1 MTYRHETVSTLGA
14 KLRNGTTTAQEL
26 SRTARRQ
33 AQAAGPVLITVADHD
48 QPAQDSDA
56 LLSAGTPRSAL
67 EGIPVAIKDV
77 IDTADLRTTMG
88 SYVFADHVPDDD
100 AAIVAQLRQVGANI
114 IGKANT
120 HEFSYGIRGD
130 TSAFGAVPNPYDET
144 RIAGGSSSGS
154 AAAVA
159 KGIVPISVGTD
170 TAGSIRVPAAL
181 CGVVGFKPT
190 FDLLDTD
197 GVFPL
202 AHSFDTVGFLGTTVH
217 DILVIMDALGL
228 EGFDPE
234 SDDAE
239 TFEFRALQGNPGL
252 SADAEIAS
260 PEVTLPDA
268 LDFPAIDH
276 PRFDGEYADFRDLFN
291 TVRSREAYLIH
302 QPYLETSA
310 DQYQE
315 LTLSRLKEGADI
327 SDDDVDDAHAS
338 IERVNQRYLETF
350 EDHQLLLTPTVP
362 IDAPPQDD
370 EPGAGSE
377 VLVSQ
382 SVVWNMLGWPAVTI
396 PYWLPGDPLPKS
408 VQVIGKP
415 GRDAAVLRAGQQIE
429 QLLAEHTETLRPSQP
444 QTTKVHE

>member
-14 KLRNGTTTAQEL
+14 KLRNSTTTAVEL
-26 SRTARRQ
+26 SRAARQ
-33 AQAAGPVLITVADHD
+33 DAQAAGPVFITVADHD

-67 EGIPVAIKDV
+67 EGIPIAIKDV
-77 IDTADLRTTMG
+77 IDTADMRTTMG
-88 SYVFADHVPDDD
+88 SHLFADHVPDDD
-100 AAIVAQLRQVGANI
+100 AAIVAQLRQAGANI

-130 TSAFGAVPNPYDET
+130 TSAFGVVPNPHDDT

-202 AHSFDTVGFLGTTVH
+202 AQSFDTVGFLGTTVH
-217 DILVIMDALGL
+217 DILVILDALGL
-228 EGFDPE
+228 AGFDPE
-234 SDDAE
+234 ADDSE
-239 TFEFRALQGNPGL
+239 TFEFRTLQGNPGL
-252 SADAEIAS
+252 SAETEIAS
-260 PEVTLPDA
+260 PEVTLPDI
-268 LDFPAIDH
+268 LDFPGIDH
-276 PRFDGEYADFRDLFN
+276 PRFDGEYADFRGLFN
-291 TVRSREAYLIH
+291 IVRGREAYLTH
-302 QPYLETSA
+302 TPYLEASE

-315 LTLSRLKEGADI
+315 LTLTRLKNGADI
-327 SDDDVDDAHAS
+327 SDDDVAEAHAS
-338 IERVNQRYLETF
+338 IDRVNQRYLETF
-350 EDHQLLLTPTVP
+350 EDHQMLLTPTVP
-362 IDAPPQDD
+362 IDAPPRDE
-370 EPGAGSE
+370 EPGEGSE

-382 SVVWNMLGWPAVTI
+382 SVVWNMLGWPAVTV

-429 QLLAEHTETLRPSQP
+429 QLLAEHAETLRPSQP
-444 QTTKVHE
+444 QATKVRE